1 MINGGLATV
10 YVSDMDRAVNFYS
23 ETLGLKLQYR
33 AGPGWAQLDAGKGLI
48 LGLHGTHQGGP
59 PPGQNGSTVLG
70 FELDE
75 PMDQAYQK
83 LASAASRSTAR
94 SRIPST
100 YGWPTSAT
108 RTATTS
114 TCPKQSSPAY
124 SRYVAT

>member
-23 ETLGLKLQYR
+23 ETLGLKLQHR

-83 LASAASRSTAR
+83 LAQRGVTFHGPIQDTEHVR
-94 SRIPST
+94 L
-100 YGWPTSAT
+100 
-108 RTATTS
+108 
-114 TCPKQSSPAY
+114 AY
-124 SRYVAT
+124 FSDPDGNNFYLSETK